1 MVLPLVTKGQS
12 GPWKLPVFLGTSGSP
27 AREGNGQPST
37 GPCVVVVLQG
47 MVMTEC
53 MVNIY

>member
-37 GPCVVVVLQG
+37 GPRVVVVLQG